1 MLDKVSNLVKFKLQQ
16 MAVEIGIDPG
26 SINFQNNSNSKT
38 MS

>member
-16 MAVEIGIDPG
+16 MAVEIGIDPAN
-26 SINFQNNSNSKT
+26 INLQNNSNSKT